1 MDVRPRG
8 PRPMVPPPRPRPRR
22 RRHPVATAAPAAL
35 ALLLLLLGALGAA
48 AQVGRGKRLPEC
60 ALVSVSS
67 TSYKI
72 RRGGKK
78 LVMKNPRV
86 EVTTGISSCAVLES
100 ALTSRPDLTY
110 FFYLTQ
116 FGPVAQWWLTLL
128 TPVVYTEILEEIEYL
143 GSNAVDCLES
153 RLLLP
158 KRFAKQ
164 CAATYA
170 KPPTSSKEDVPI
182 TDVDGA
188 VLSQTV
194 AVIGAVP
201 RYAKTKSTG
210 VEKLIYDVAFPPVDG
225 GTMWWETRE
234 ALGSSAGGC
243 NLYFATPC
251 QTDAQP

>member
-1 MDVRPRG
+1 MPS
-8 PRPMVPPPRPRPRR
+8 PPRPRPRRR

-35 ALLLLLLGALGAA
+35 ALLLLLGALGAA

-60 ALVSVSS
+60 ALVSATSS
-67 TSYKI
+67 SCKI

-86 EVTTGISSCAVLES
+86 EVTGLSLNRCFPDCWKIWQSIFFWWQSTGRPIVVDRSVVNGRLES
-100 ALTSRPDLTY
+100 MDEDMLAQ
-110 FFYLTQ
+110 FF
-116 FGPVAQWWLTLL
+116 
-128 TPVVYTEILEEIEYL
+128 EEIEYFL
-143 GSNAVDCLES
+143 ESDAVDRLES

-170 KPPTSSKEDVPI
+170 TPPTSSTEDWSFGTAATI
-182 TDVDGA
+182 EGA
-188 VLSQTV
+188 VLFQRE

-210 VEKLIYDVAFPPVDG
+210 VEKLIYDVE
-225 GTMWWETRE
+225 TETRE

-243 NLYFATPC
+243 NLYLATPC